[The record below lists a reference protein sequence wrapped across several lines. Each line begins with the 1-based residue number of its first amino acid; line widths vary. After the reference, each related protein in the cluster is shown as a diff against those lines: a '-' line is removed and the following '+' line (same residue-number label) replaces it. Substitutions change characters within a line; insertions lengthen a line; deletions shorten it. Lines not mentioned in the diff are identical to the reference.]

1 MFTKPRSRGF
11 RFSEAFDLMFKFLS
25 SAPEKAFA
33 GELAARLEKDVPP
46 GQMLANMKSMSVNKI
61 TRMLERT
68 YQSVANYQRE
78 HRLGMFKRAA
88 LANAFKWELK
98 SRGYPEE
105 FVDLATEGL
114 VMELM
119 KAAGPPAAKS

>member
-1 MFTKPRSRGF
+1 
-11 RFSEAFDLMFKFLS
+11 MFKLFRS
-25 SAPEKAFA
+25 DAEKAFA
-33 GELAARLEKDVPP
+33 ADLASRLEKDVPP
-46 GQMLANMKSMSVNKI
+46 GQMLANMKGMSVNKI

-68 YQSVANYQRE
+68 YKDGIVYQRQ
-78 HRLGMFKRAA
+78 HRLGMFRRAA

-98 SRGYPEE
+98 TRGYPDE

-119 KAAGPPAAKS
+119 KALKPDAPKT